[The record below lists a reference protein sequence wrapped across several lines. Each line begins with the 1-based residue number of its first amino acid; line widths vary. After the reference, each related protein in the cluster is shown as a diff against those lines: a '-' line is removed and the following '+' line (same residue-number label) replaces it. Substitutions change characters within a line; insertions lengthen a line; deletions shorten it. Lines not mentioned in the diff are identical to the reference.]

1 MTIKEKKQLI
11 FEKAA
16 EALTDYSNGKDKVMI
31 AAGMGYMLKD
41 DMNPRDFYW
50 FILDLPGFMEL
61 NARYGMPINSFVY
74 YFNKFFSDYPE
85 LSGDSITSKSHS
97 I

>member
-16 EALTDYSNGKDKVMI
+16 EALTDCFNDKDKAMI

-41 DMNPRDFYW
+41 DMSPRNFYW
-50 FILDLPGFMEL
+50 FILDLPNFMEL
-61 NARYGMPINSFVY
+61 NARYGMPIDSFAY
-74 YFNKFFSDYPE
+74 YFNEFFSDYLE
-85 LSGDSITSKSHS
+85 LSGDSITLKSHS